1 LAILFAT
8 GGELGIPEFTSY
20 DIKGIYCSTNY
31 KRTGS
36 YSICCYS
43 GSASQVIPPT
53 TELYIS
59 GWFYFTSIA
68 NTTNDRLIEL
78 RGSGTANV
86 VLETGYFGYPLL
98 LYSPNTYSTLARGS
112 TAIMLN
118 TWYLIELHIRIG
130 VNGLVECRLNG
141 LPEFSYSGNTTTTS
155 FIDGVYM
162 DSSYVI
168 YYLDDFIINDTT
180 GPINNS
186 WMGGCKIVT
195 LRPIGAGSSTQWI
208 PSAGSNWDC
217 VDETPPSATDYIS
230 STTAGALDLYDIA
243 PLPGGVSSSATIR
256 SVTVTAYA
264 QRAGLTTSNF
274 YDVIRINGSN
284 YFSPQFGAGAVYS
297 PYSYIMDLNPATGVT
312 WLFSEVNTIEAG
324 VKLF

>member
-8 GGELGIPEFTSY
+8 GGELGIPEFSSY
-20 DIKGIYCSTNY
+20 DSNGIYCVTNY
-31 KRTGS
+31 KRSGS
-36 YSICCYS
+36 YSIRFYS
-43 GSASQVIPPT
+43 GSATQVIPST

-59 GWFYFTSIA
+59 GWFYFTWLSGGTIELIKLRGGG
-68 NTTNDRLIEL
+68 TTNVAL
-78 RGSGTANV
+78 RTSPGN
-86 VLETGYFGYPLL
+86 PLW
-98 LYSPNTYSTLARGS
+98 LYDPKTITILASGS
-112 TAIMLN
+112 TTLTLN

-141 LPEFSYSGNTTTTS
+141 LPEFSYSGNTTNTP

-162 DSSYVI
+162 DASSVN

-180 GPINNS
+180 GSINNS

-243 PLPGGVSSSATIR
+243 PLPDGVSSSATIR
-256 SVTVTAYA
+256 SVIVTALA
-264 QRAGLTTSNF
+264 QRAGLSTSYF
-274 YDVIRINGSN
+274 YDAIRINGSN
-284 YFSPQFGAGAVYS
+284 YFSPLYGTGPVYS
-297 PYSYIMDLNPATGVT
+297 PFSYIMDLNPATGVT